1 MTLRHNHGMVLNP
14 TPCREIVWSNILVLP
29 LLVLPFI
36 IIGGIILGIFTV
48 TEPQASAWS
57 TR

>member
-1 MTLRHNHGMVLNP
+1 MVLNP